1 MPRNSNPHSSRRT
14 EEKSRTDPGFSGL
27 RGKILSLKSCDLTR
41 KEENS
46 SRSHRVSQGG
56 RKSVAWGGLV
66 GCKGEERRADV
77 RIRKKKKKE
86 QLSHPYPNFLSF

>member
-1 MPRNSNPHSSRRT
+1 MPRNSNPHSSQRT
-14 EEKSRTDPGFSGL
+14 GEKSRANPGFSRL

-56 RKSVAWGGLV
+56 RKSVAWGACRVQGRR
-66 GCKGEERRADV
+66 RRADHAD
-77 RIRKKKKKE
+77 KE
-86 QLSHPYPNFLSF
+86 EEKERTTQPSLS